1 MIPLDEARARI
12 DRDICR
18 LPSDQVPI
26 GSAVGLVLDETLVAA
41 ESIPPFANT
50 AMDGFA
56 VLSSDLSGA
65 TAEAPVRLRVE
76 ETIAAGSVAQSSLVS
91 GSAMRIMTGAP
102 IPDGADAIIM
112 VELTRPAGGAE
123 GDVVDFLA
131 EVPVGNH
138 IRPAGDDLE
147 AGDVVF
153 EPGTIITPAHVGVIA
168 GLGRESILCIRRPR
182 VGVFS
187 TGDELVVGDT
197 PLEPGQIRD
206 SNRPGLLAALAVAG
220 MEPIDLGLL
229 PDDEAVISEALT
241 SAVVRCDALLTT
253 GGVSMGEFDFVKQ
266 VLGKLGDFNWMQV
279 AIRPAKPLAFGLI
292 DGTPVFGLPGNPVSS
307 MVSFELFA
315 RPALE
320 KMMGRTRPGR
330 TTILAVADE
339 PFLRRPDGKIHFVRV
354 QAKQEPDG
362 AFRVRSAGQQGSH
375 QLSAM
380 AAANAL
386 AIIPDGDG
394 IETGGAVKIHVLN
407 Q

>member
-1 MIPLDEARARI
+1 MIPMDEARARI

-26 GSAVGLVLDETLVAA
+26 GSALGLVLDETLVAA

-56 VLSSDLSGA
+56 VKATDLVGA
-65 TAEAPVRLRVE
+65 SAEAPVRLRVA
-76 ETIAAGSVAQSSLVS
+76 ETIPAGSVAQSPLVS

-102 IPDGADAIIM
+102 IPEGADAIIM
-112 VELTRPAGGAE
+112 VELTTPVPDVQD
-123 GDVVDFLA
+123 DVVDVLA

-138 IRPAGDDLE
+138 VRPAGDDLKP
-147 AGDVVF
+147 GDVVF
-153 EPGTIITPAHVGVIA
+153 KKGTIITPAHVGVIA
-168 GLGRESILCIRRPR
+168 SLGRESILCVRRPR

-187 TGDELVVGDT
+187 TGDELVVGDA

-206 SNRPGLLAALAVAG
+206 SNRPGLLAALTVAG
-220 MEPIDLGLL
+220 MEPIDLGRL
-229 PDDEAVISEALT
+229 PDDEAVISAALT
-241 SAVVRCDALLTT
+241 EAVVRCDALLTT

-266 VLGKLGDFNWMQV
+266 VLAKLGDFNWMQV

-320 KMMGRTRPGR
+320 KMMGRPQPGR

-339 PFLRRPDGKIHFVRV
+339 PFLRRPDGKTHFVRV
-354 QAKQEPDG
+354 FAKQEADG
-362 AFRVRSAGQQGSH
+362 AFRVRSSGQQGSH

-394 IETGGAVKIHVLN
+394 IETGGAVKILVLN